1 MNPRIA
7 ELLAQ
12 ATDYADATYKYDL
25 SRGYQIQE
33 WDAIRTHQF
42 AHLII
47 GECIQQLQVER
58 SNPYRNLGDTHNLAT
73 SALDESTRRIRE
85 HFGLSV

>member
-33 WDAIRTHQF
+33 WDAIRTNQF
-42 AHLII
+42 AHLILE
-47 GECIQQLQVER
+47 ECLLLCKTAVG
-58 SNPYRNLGDTHNLAT
+58 NGDYNRGR
-73 SALDESTRRIRE
+73 LDCHDNIRE
-85 HFGLSV
+85 VFDL

>member
-33 WDAIRTHQF
+33 WDAIRTSQF
-42 AHLII
+42 AHLILE
-47 GECIQQLQVER
+47 ECLRLCKTAVG
-58 SNPYRNLGDTHNLAT
+58 NGDYNRGR
-73 SALDESTRRIRE
+73 LDCHDNIRE
-85 HFGLSV
+85 VFDL